1 MATLSA
7 QPLTLGIARAGY
19 DCGIAQTSSFCS
31 AKRSRRPPDTLRP
44 SATTARSTAATTS
57 RRIDHWVKAESN
69 LVHPSDPA
77 RMHCV
82 TRRGQVFSTED
93 AGYSWQGYRLSS
105 GVEDVYAIACC

>member
-1 MATLSA
+1 LFCKAIS
-7 QPLTLGIARAGY
+7 PPARYPAAFSDDGSLY
-19 DCGIAQTSSFCS
+19 RSDDLAQTW
-31 AKRSRRPPDTLRP
+31 
-44 SATTARSTAATTS
+44 